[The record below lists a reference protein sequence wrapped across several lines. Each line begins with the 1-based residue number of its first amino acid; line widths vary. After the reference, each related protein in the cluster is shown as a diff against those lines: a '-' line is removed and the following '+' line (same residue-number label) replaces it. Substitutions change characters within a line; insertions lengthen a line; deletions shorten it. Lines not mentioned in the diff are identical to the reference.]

1 MNHHTRSVLLST
13 ELQDVLW
20 PCFWLQ
26 DVLCLRACARS
37 FQDMSLSP
45 NFKNPPSLPPA
56 VQPAGRGLL
65 PAVQPATHSST
76 APYYPPVDAV
86 EFELRLRAL
95 EHESPQ
101 LFNNYE
107 ASTDSR
113 PCRSSLILVQQKGA
127 VGGQVPNS
135 TKAQQQ

>member
-37 FQDMSLSP
+37 FQDMPLSP

-56 VQPAGRGLL
+56 VQPAGSGLR

-95 EHESPQ
+95 AYESPPRI
-101 LFNNYE
+101 NNYN

-113 PCRSSLILVQQKGA
+113 LCRSSLILVPQ
-127 VGGQVPNS
+127 
-135 TKAQQQ
+135 

>member
-1 MNHHTRSVLLST
+1 MNHHARSVLLST

-45 NFKNPPSLPPA
+45 NLKNPPSLPPA
-56 VQPAGRGLL
+56 VQPAGCGLR
-65 PAVQPATHSST
+65 PAVQPATHSSP

-95 EHESPQ
+95 EYESPL

-113 PCRSSLILVQQKGA
+113 PCRSSLILVPQ
-127 VGGQVPNS
+127 
-135 TKAQQQ
+135 